1 MSSFSD
7 FFGRE
12 RSRLI
17 SFDGRE
23 PLLEV
28 RSELWLAG
36 FEAADF
42 GSDSELLDVEDDV
55 VEVSEDLII
64 ESALA
69 LEEGLLL
76 ALDLTDA
83 GLLSSIELLEVL

>member
-1 MSSFSD
+1 M
-7 FFGRE
+7 
-12 RSRLI
+12 I
-17 SFDGRE
+17 
-23 PLLEV
+23 
-28 RSELWLAG
+28 
-36 FEAADF
+36 
-42 GSDSELLDVEDDV
+42 V

-83 GLLSSIELLEVL
+83 GFTFVHRVT

>member
-23 PLLEV
+23 LLLEV

-36 FEAADF
+36 FEADF

-83 GLLSSIELLEVL
+83 GLLSSTELLEVL

>member
-1 MSSFSD
+1 M
-7 FFGRE
+7 
-12 RSRLI
+12 
-17 SFDGRE
+17 
-23 PLLEV
+23 
-28 RSELWLAG
+28 
-36 FEAADF
+36 
-42 GSDSELLDVEDDV
+42 

-64 ESALA
+64 ESALV

>member
-1 MSSFSD
+1 MEDSISD
-7 FFGRE
+7 N
-12 RSRLI
+12 S
-17 SFDGRE
+17 
-23 PLLEV
+23 
-28 RSELWLAG
+28 
-36 FEAADF
+36 

-55 VEVSEDLII
+55 VEVSEDLMI

-83 GLLSSIELLEVL
+83 GLLSSIELLEVW